1 MAFRR
6 FSTRVTVFEG
16 TRVAERDGPAAAAD
30 EEAAAGDEGAAA
42 ADEGAAAADERE
54 VTERNSWS
62 GGTVAS
68 AGRFREAGPGTST
81 EGAANAACALSAAAS
96 AFAFALSTWSLVLAI
111 R

>member
-1 MAFRR
+1 M
-6 FSTRVTVFEG
+6 TVFEE
-16 TRVAERDGPAAAAD
+16 TRVAERDGPAAAAAD

-54 VTERNSWS
+54 ITERDSRS

-81 EGAANAACALSAAAS
+81 EGAANASFALLAAAS
-96 AFAFALSTWSLVLAI
+96 AAAAACCSLVLAI
-111 R
+111 H